1 MNILNFLQHGL
12 LNFSLLQIIITLLIA
27 TQITI
32 LAVTLYLHRDQTHK
46 GLKLHPVIQHFF
58 RFQLWMTTGMLTK
71 DWVAIHRK
79 HHATCETKDDPHS
92 PQFHG
97 IKTVL
102 YSGVELYTIERH
114 KQQTLDKYGK
124 GTPNDWLERNIYT
137 KFHFL
142 GIALMFLID
151 VALFGA
157 IGITF
162 WAIQIIWIPFF
173 AAGVINGLGHWSGYR
188 NYSTNDCST
197 NLTRFGVIIG
207 GEELH
212 NNHHAFPSSCKFSHT
227 KGEYDWGWFVIRALN
242 AVGLAKINKTVP
254 ILEQRNNQS
263 DSENTVDLEA
273 VKAMLTHKV
282 NLLQVYVKDVIKP
295 AISEEYDLRSQQFKK
310 SSDKFLNS
318 MSIDWRFLDD
328 EAREIFKQYINTS
341 PTIETIIK
349 YRDELKEIW
358 EAKGKSTDQMIE
370 AVREWCQKAEKS
382 GVEVLQVYAKK
393 LQTYRLKTV

>member
-1 MNILNFLQHGL
+1 MNILTFLQQGI
-12 LNFSLLQIIITLLIA
+12 LNFSLLQLIITLLIV

-32 LAVTLYLHRDQTHK
+32 LAVTLYLHRDQTHR
-46 GLKLHPVIQHFF
+46 GLQLHPIIRHFF
-58 RFQLWMTTGMLTK
+58 RLHLWLTTGMLTK

-79 HHATCETKDDPHS
+79 HHAKCETQDDPHS
-92 PQFHG
+92 PQYYG

-102 YSGVELYTIERH
+102 YSGVELYTKER
-114 KQQTLDKYGK
+114 KNKETLDKYGK

-137 KFHFL
+137 RFHFL
-142 GIALMFLID
+142 GIFIMLLID

-173 AAGVINGLGHWSGYR
+173 AAGVINGLAHWYGYR
-188 NYSTNDCST
+188 NYSTEDCST
-197 NLTRFGVIIG
+197 NISRFGVVIG

-212 NNHHAFPSSCKFSHT
+212 NNHHAFPSSCKFAHK
-227 KGEYDWGWFVIRALN
+227 KGEYDWGWYVIKVLSS
-242 AVGLAKINKTVP
+242 VGLAKIKKTVP
-254 ILEQRNNQS
+254 ELEQSSNKNL
-263 DSENTVDLEA
+263 DLEA

-295 AISEEYDLRSQQFKK
+295 AISQEYDLRSKQIKQ

-328 EAREIFKQYINTS
+328 EAKELFKQYIQTS

-349 YRDELKEIW
+349 YRDELKSIW
-358 EAKGKSTDQMIE
+358 ESNGKTSEQMIE
-370 AVREWCQKAEKS
+370 AIRIWCQKAEKS
-382 GVEVLQVYAKK
+382 GVKVLQDYALK
-393 LQTYRLKTV
+393 LQTYRLKGV

>member
-1 MNILNFLQHGL
+1 MNILNFLQYGL
-12 LNFSLLQIIITLLIA
+12 LNFSLLQIVITLLIA

-46 GLKLHPVIQHFF
+46 GLKLHPVVRHFF

-79 HHATCETKDDPHS
+79 HHAKCETKDDPHS

-97 IKTVL
+97 IKKVL

-114 KQQTLDKYGK
+114 NQQTLDKYGK
-124 GTPNDWLERNIYT
+124 GTPDDWIERNIYT
-137 KFHFL
+137 KFNFL

-151 VALFGA
+151 VALFGV

-173 AAGVINGLGHWSGYR
+173 AAGVINGLGHWFGYR

-197 NLTRFGVIIG
+197 NLSRFAVIIG

-227 KGEYDWGWFVIRALN
+227 KGEYDWGWFVIRALK

-254 ILEQRNNQS
+254 ILEQRKNQS
-263 DSENTVDLEA
+263 DAATIDLEA

-282 NLLQVYVKDVIKP
+282 NLLQIYVKDVIKP
-295 AISEEYDLRSQQFKK
+295 AISQEYDLRSKQFKK

-318 MSIDWRFLDD
+318 LSIDWRFLDD
-328 EAREIFKQYINTS
+328 EARDVFKQYINTS
-341 PTIETIIK
+341 PTMETIIK

-358 EAKGKSTDQMIE
+358 ETNGKSTDQMIE
-370 AVREWCQKAEKS
+370 AIKEWCQKAEQS

>member
-12 LNFSLLQIIITLLIA
+12 LDFSLLQIIITLLIA

-46 GLKLHPVIQHFF
+46 GLKLHTIIQHFF
-58 RFQLWMTTGMLTK
+58 RFHLWMTTGMLTK
-71 DWVAIHRK
+71 EWVAIHRK

-97 IKTVL
+97 INTVL

-124 GTPNDWLERNIYT
+124 GTPNDWLEKNIYT

-151 VALFGA
+151 VALFGV
-157 IGITF
+157 IGMTF

-212 NNHHAFPSSCKFSHT
+212 NNHHAFPSSCKFSHI
-227 KGEYDWGWFVIRALN
+227 KGEYDWGWFVIRALK

-254 ILEQRNNQS
+254 ILEQRNDLA
-263 DSENTVDLEA
+263 DSANTVDLEA

-295 AISEEYDLRSQQFKK
+295 AISQEYDLRSLQFKK

-341 PTIETIIK
+341 PTIETIIR

>member
-12 LNFSLLQIIITLLIA
+12 LDFSLFQIIVTLLIA

-58 RFQLWMTTGMLTK
+58 RFHLWMTTGMLTK

-114 KQQTLDKYGK
+114 NQKTLDKYGR
-124 GTPNDWLERNIYT
+124 GTPDDWLEKYIYT
-137 KFHFL
+137 KFHFW

-162 WAIQIIWIPFF
+162 WAIQVIWIPFF

-212 NNHHAFPSSCKFSHT
+212 NNHHAFPSSCKFSHI
-227 KGEYDWGWFVIRALN
+227 KGEYDWGWFVIRALK

-254 ILEQRNNQS
+254 VLEQRK
-263 DSENTVDLEA
+263 DSANTVDLEA

-295 AISEEYDLRSQQFKK
+295 AISQEYDLRSQQFKK
-310 SSDKFLNS
+310 SSDKFINS

-358 EAKGKSTDQMIE
+358 ESKGKSTDQMIE
-370 AVREWCQKAEKS
+370 AIREWCQKAEKS